1 MSRKIEQ
8 KTFDDVVKE
17 NVDSFGHSP
26 DEAVADAVAQFE
38 AQGVDLS
45 TVAKDAGGL
54 GKGHGHD

>member
-17 NVDSFGHSP
+17 NVETFGHSP

-38 AQGVDLS
+38 AQGVDLGS
-45 TVAKDAGGL
+45 VAKDAGGL
-54 GKGHGHD
+54 GERRPS